1 MRRLNHPAMKD
12 ITLEG
17 VLFALGDPI
26 RMQMVQQIACGRT
39 ANCAEVSAALA
50 AVPLSTRHHHMRILR
65 DNGLLWSERKGVE
78 VHNRLRLDELEKKF
92 PGLFSSIMVAAGK
105 GPCKK

>member
-1 MRRLNHPAMKD
+1 MKD
-12 ITLEG
+12 VTLEG

-26 RMQMVQQIACGRT
+26 RMKMVQQIACGRV

-65 DNGLLWSERKGVE
+65 ENGLLWSERKGIE
-78 VHNRLRLDELEKKF
+78 VQNRLRLDELEKKF
-92 PGLFSSIMVAAGK
+92 PGLIPTLMNLAGK
-105 GPCKK
+105 APCKK

>member
-1 MRRLNHPAMKD
+1 MRRLNHPAMND

-26 RMQMVQQIACGRT
+26 RMKMVQQIACGRV

-65 DNGLLWSERKGVE
+65 ENGLLWSERKGVE
-78 VHNRLRLDELEKKF
+78 VHNRLRLDELNKRF
-92 PGLFSSIMVAAGK
+92 PGLLDLILKLSK
-105 GPCKK
+105 

>member
-1 MRRLNHPAMKD
+1 MKD
-12 ITLEG
+12 VTLEG

-26 RMQMVQQIACGRT
+26 RMKMVQQIACGRV

-65 DNGLLWSERKGVE
+65 ENGLLWSERKGVE
-78 VHNRLRLDELEKKF
+78 VQNRLRLDELEKKF
-92 PGLFSSIMVAAGK
+92 PGLIPTLMNLAGK
-105 GPCKK
+105 APCKK